1 MTSGGS
7 RLVIGCILFFLIW
20 APLFAQPELKFA
32 ELGDFKL
39 AGGEVIQKCR
49 LGYRTSG
56 HLNKDRSNAILFPT
70 WFRGT
75 SEWLTNFV
83 GKGKLID
90 TTVYFVIFVDAFGNG
105 VSSSP
110 SNSLAQPDSSFP
122 YFTVRDL
129 VRSQYVLLTQ
139 FLSIK
144 HLHAIIGVSMGGM
157 QAFEWGVSYPTFA
170 AKIIPIVG
178 SPKLAAFD
186 LLLWKT
192 ESRIIESRVEDAG
205 LFLSLIENLLNT
217 PARFNS
223 RTARGEVDSLIL
235 ATQAGA
241 KIFFNRDNVLRQLRA
256 MITHDVSEPFGGSIE
271 RAVSMIKSEF
281 LVVVATQDRV
291 VTPEPARM
299 FSRLLG
305 GKILELTG
313 DCGHGAFSCEMA
325 RISKAVEHFLLD
337 EEE

>member
-1 MTSGGS
+1 MLS
-7 RLVIGCILFFLIW
+7 FLISV
-20 APLFAQPELKFA
+20 PLFAQPGIKFA

-39 AGGEVIQKCR
+39 ASGQTIQKCR

-75 SEWLTNFV
+75 SERLTSFV

-110 SNSLAQPDSSFP
+110 SNSIAQPDSSFP
-122 YFTVRDL
+122 YFTIRDL

-139 FLSIK
+139 FLYIK
-144 HLHAIIGVSMGGM
+144 QVYAIIGISMGGM
-157 QAFEWGVSYPTFA
+157 QAFEWAVSYPLFA
-170 AKIIPIVG
+170 KKIIPIVG
-178 SPKLAAFD
+178 SPKLASYD

-192 ESRIIESRVEDAG
+192 ESRIIESGVQDAG
-205 LFLSLIENLLNT
+205 LFLGLIENLLNT
-217 PARFNS
+217 PARFNHG
-223 RTARGEVDSLIL
+223 TARGDVDSLIL
-235 ATQAGA
+235 MTQARA
-241 KIFFNRDNVLRQLRA
+241 STLYNRYDVLRQLQA

-271 RAVSMIKSEF
+271 RALSIIRSKF

-291 VTPEPARM
+291 VTPEPARV
-299 FSRLLG
+299 FARLLG
-305 GKILELTG
+305 ATLLELTG
-313 DCGHGAFSCEMA
+313 DCGHGAFSCEIE
-325 RISKAVEHFLLD
+325 RISKAVEHFLFD